1 MLAFFKKVFLN
12 KVLFFIKIIMLL
24 FYLIHKI
31 KLKKV
36 YSLKLILISIKIK
49 IKLWLHFKENFKN
62 INLVM
67 EKCILVMGANNKFDK
82 IFILL

>member
-49 IKLWLHFKENFKN
+49 IKL
-62 INLVM
+62 
-67 EKCILVMGANNKFDK
+67 
-82 IFILL
+82 